1 METISDEQIAKYW
14 GAILVAV
21 IAAVIVVLI
30 IRKNFPRRG
39 KPPVAAGVQAMRF
52 CRHKPQQKIKNP
64 YVQSKETSQVMRGFF
79 ASYKHMTAGGN
90 SSDILLFLG
99 LPLLHEGFYPS
110 AQLGAGFIGS
120 FQNLSVIVLYLG
132 NTRCHVSYA

>member
-1 METISDEQIAKYW
+1 M
-14 GAILVAV
+14 AV

-39 KPPVAAGVQAMRF
+39 KNLLWLQAY
-52 CRHKPQQKIKNP
+52 KPCAFADISHNKNKK
-64 YVQSKETSQVMRGFF
+64 SIRAKAKETSQVTRGFF

-90 SSDILLFLG
+90 SSDVLLFLG